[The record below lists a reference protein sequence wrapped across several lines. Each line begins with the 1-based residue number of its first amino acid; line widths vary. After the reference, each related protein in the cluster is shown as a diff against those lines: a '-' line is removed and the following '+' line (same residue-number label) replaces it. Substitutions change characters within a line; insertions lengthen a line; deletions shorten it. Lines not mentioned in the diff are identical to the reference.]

1 MLKTYPFSNPNIF
14 FSKVRFFPQLLS
26 SRTVLTKTFEKSA
39 ICKSWKEKSANR
51 MRGMMGMQG
60 IRVGIIGIRR
70 IGAGMRGI
78 RLEMLEIRV
87 KMMGMGGD
95 QARNDRNKGGNAGN

>member
-1 MLKTYPFSNPNIF
+1 
-14 FSKVRFFPQLLS
+14 
-26 SRTVLTKTFEKSA
+26 
-39 ICKSWKEKSANR
+39 
-51 MRGMMGMQG
+51 MGMQG
-60 IRVGIIGIRR
+60 VRVGIIGIRR